1 MEPHICVSLLIV
13 AYNAEVYLD
22 GCLKA
27 ATSQRFDGFEVVVA
41 DDGSTDQTASI
52 ATRWAAKDKRVRV
65 LTLPHRGVA
74 STRQAALDAARGD
87 YFIFVDADD
96 QVAPT
101 MLQELYDKAMA
112 EQADLVIADYEEL
125 RNEGTLYRK
134 QEPTALKGMAILED
148 ILDGR
153 LYGALWNKLLRTD
166 MVRACGARFPDGLS
180 MREDLVFLSQVLPH
194 ISRVA
199 YLPKALYGYER
210 RNVSSLTNNYLNESA
225 DYYRQEVLWNTLLLD
240 NAALPD
246 RHRQQKL
253 TYLARLAYITLNLF
267 DRTEWQ
273 QAFSKHALPLNGYR
287 GRLVRL
293 ALHGHFGFARIIRT
307 LIAKVK

>member
-27 ATSQRFDGFEVVVA
+27 ATTQRFNGFEVVVA

-52 ATRWAAKDKRVRV
+52 ATRWAAKDNRVRV

-74 STRQAALDAARGD
+74 CTRQAALDAARGD

-101 MLQELYDKAMA
+101 MLQDLYGKAMA

-166 MVRACGARFPDGLS
+166 MVRACGARFPEGLS

-225 DYYRQEVLWNTLLLD
+225 DYYRQEVLWNTLLLN
-240 NAALPD
+240 NAALPK
-246 RHRQQKL
+246 RHRQQEL

-267 DRTEWQ
+267 DRAEWM
-273 QAFSKHALPLNGYR
+273 QAFSKHTLPLNGYR
-287 GRLVRL
+287 GRLVQL
-293 ALHGHFGFARIIRT
+293 ALHGHFELARMIRT